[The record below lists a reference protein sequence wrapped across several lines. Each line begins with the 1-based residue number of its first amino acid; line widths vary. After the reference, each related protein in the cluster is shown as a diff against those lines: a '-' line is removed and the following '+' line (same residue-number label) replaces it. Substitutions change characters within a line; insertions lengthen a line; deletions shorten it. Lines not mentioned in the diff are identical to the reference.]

1 VGLVPLTAGALLRRP
16 ESSHQNCAQ
25 TGFSAQP
32 EGVASEPVQRGSSPL
47 AGHNDGS
54 GQGPPSSSGRL
65 ELLAAF
71 GLPGLGPGGPGSGV
85 WAASAPPG
93 WFGRARHAVGPD
105 TTKPRIAS
113 RRPGQPAGLAGGRS
127 SGDRAAWSATA
138 WRCPS
143 GRGVKHSLVVART
156 TRVRL
161 WLLIVRWWPG
171 PSRSSGWP
179 CPRPRICWPGCSG
192 WRRRPE
198 PSWRSTGPA

>member
-1 VGLVPLTAGALLRRP
+1 MVDMHRATGHARAGRPSLCLVRERTPSTAMERENRADRLPGNLRTGGTGGLVPLTAGVPVRHP

-143 GRGVKHSLVVART
+143 GRGGGSIPWLSLV
-156 TRVRL
+156 
-161 WLLIVRWWPG
+161 
-171 PSRSSGWP
+171 
-179 CPRPRICWPGCSG
+179 PRG
-192 WRRRPE
+192 
-198 PSWRSTGPA
+198 